1 MEGLVKTLF
10 SGIYEGKRVV
20 VTGDTGFK
28 GSWLTTWLRM
38 LGADVVGIA
47 NAIPL
52 SPTMFTSLE
61 LQQDISHHVVDVRDK
76 PAMSSLIQQIRP
88 DFVFHLA
95 AQALVFDAYANPTDT
110 FSTNVMGTA
119 NVLDALRDAAFPCVA
134 VMITS
139 DKCYENAEW
148 IWGYRETDR
157 LGGGDPYSASKA
169 CAELVISSY
178 VRSFFAKP
186 DCPVRVVSTRAGNV
200 IGGGDWSANRIVPD
214 CIRAWTS
221 GKAVELRRPQST
233 RPWQHVLEPLSGYLR
248 AGQALHRDASLHG
261 ESFNFGPSA
270 GQNYSVE
277 ALIRELSL
285 HWFQTA
291 PEFETVSLRPDHSLP
306 EAGLLKLCC
315 DKAQSRLQWEPVL
328 DFGRTAEFTAAWY
341 STFYANNGADMRSFT
356 QSQIQNFTEQA
367 LRKNLPWAM

>member
-1 MEGLVKTLF
+1 MF
-10 SGIYEGKRVV
+10 SGIYDGKRVV
-20 VTGDTGFK
+20 VTGNTGFK

-38 LGADVVGIA
+38 LGAEVFGIA
-47 NAIPL
+47 NAIP
-52 SPTMFTSLE
+52 PTPSMFTSLK
-61 LQQDISHHVVDVRDK
+61 LQQDISHHVIDVRDK
-76 PAMSSLIQQIRP
+76 SALSSLIQQLRP
-88 DFVFHLA
+88 DFIFHLA

-139 DKCYENAEW
+139 DKCYENLEW
-148 IWGYRETDR
+148 VWGYRETDR

-186 DCPVRVVSTRAGNV
+186 NGAVRVVSTRAGNV

-248 AGQALHRDASLHG
+248 AGQVLHEDASLHG
-261 ESFNFGPSA
+261 ESFNFGPNA
-270 GQNYSVE
+270 GQSYSVE
-277 ALIRELSL
+277 VLIRELSRL
-285 HWFQTA
+285 WFQG
-291 PEFETVSLRPDHSLP
+291 VSESESVNLKPDHSLP

-315 DKAQSRLQWEPVL
+315 DKAHSLLHWEPVL

-341 STFYANNGADMRSFT
+341 SQFYGIIGADMRSFT
-356 QSQIQNFTEQA
+356 QSQIQDFTQQA
-367 LRKNLPWAM
+367 VRKNLPWVM